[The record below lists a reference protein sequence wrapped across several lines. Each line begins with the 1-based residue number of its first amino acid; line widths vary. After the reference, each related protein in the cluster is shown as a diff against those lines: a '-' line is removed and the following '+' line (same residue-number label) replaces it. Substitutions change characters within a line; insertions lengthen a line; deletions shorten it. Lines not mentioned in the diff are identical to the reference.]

1 MNVEQSFKIWEGQYL
16 KGNPFI
22 VEVWKYSIPGGSS
35 IMSMYD
41 NLRIRTMR
49 REELQFA
56 VDLAAGEGWNPGIH
70 DAESFYHA
78 DPEGFFL
85 GEIGG
90 EPVGCIAA
98 VAYTK
103 AFGYIGLYVVRQ
115 AFRGKNI
122 GWKLWCHALDRLGDR
137 NIGLDGVVEQQADY
151 RRSGFRLAYRNVRYE
166 GSCTKKTISEKISV
180 LSDDLFE
187 DLVVYDSSMFRVRR
201 PAFLKKWIN
210 QPEGS
215 ALCVQRNNRI
225 IGYGVIRRCLIG
237 YKIGPLFADDAQT
250 ADDLFVALNSEAGDG
265 PVFIDIPDV
274 NPDALALVN
283 RHCMKEVFETARM
296 YKKRTPPLHLH
307 RIYGGTTF
315 EVG

>member
-1 MNVEQSFKIWEGQYL
+1 
-16 KGNPFI
+16 
-22 VEVWKYSIPGGSS
+22 
-35 IMSMYD
+35 MSMYD
-41 NLRIRTMR
+41 NLKIRTMR
-49 REELQFA
+49 QDELQFA

-85 GEIGG
+85 GEVGG

-98 VAYTK
+98 VAYTRN
-103 AFGYIGLYVVRQ
+103 FGYIGLYIVRK
-115 AFRGKNI
+115 AFRGKGI
-122 GWKLWCHALDRLGDR
+122 GWKLWFHALERLGRR
-137 NIGLDGVVEQQADY
+137 NIGLDGVVEHQADY
-151 RRSGFRLAYRNVRYE
+151 RKSGFRLAHRNIRYE
-166 GSCTKKTISEKISV
+166 GSCTKKAISERIAV
-180 LSDDLFE
+180 ISDDLFE
-187 DLVVYDSSMFRVRR
+187 DLVDYDRNMFPVGR
-201 PAFLKKWIN
+201 PAFLKNWIS

-250 ADDLFVALNSEAGDG
+250 ADDLFVALSSEGGDG
-265 PVFIDIPDV
+265 PVFLDIPDI
-274 NPDALALVN
+274 NPDALALAE
-283 RHCMKEVFETARM
+283 RHGMKEVFETSRM
-296 YKKRTPPLHLH
+296 YNKNAPPLHLH